1 MTNNPK
7 PPDAARLL
15 YDLQHSVEFR
25 HRQVEAQGLAPQLAL
40 LRTWQSER
48 LKKTYADFLA
58 DQRFRP
64 ACLFFLSDI
73 YGPTDFSQRDH
84 DVERVHAVLSKVV
97 PAPMLSL
104 LTDVIWL
111 NTLTNELDAHL
122 LQVLVNDLQM
132 KVEITPELYAEAYR
146 LCDNYTERAD
156 QIDLISSILPQ
167 VANGAHIP
175 MVGLALRVLYG
186 PAHAAGWDDLYS
198 FLTRG
203 FEAFARLRDVKVFV
217 STIRHRELR
226 ILDQIYANAPD
237 PFAV

>member
-15 YDLQHSVEFR
+15 HDLQHSVEFR
-25 HRQVEAQGLAPQLAL
+25 HRRIEVKGLAPQLAL

-48 LKKTYADFLA
+48 LKKTYADFLT
-58 DQRFRP
+58 DPRFHS

-73 YGPTDFSQRDH
+73 YSATDFSQRDH

-122 LQVLVNDLQM
+122 LQVLVDDLQM
-132 KVEITPELYAEAYR
+132 KSEITPELYADAYR
-146 LCDNYTERAD
+146 LCDNYAERVD
-156 QIDLISSILPQ
+156 QIDLISSIIPQ

-198 FLTRG
+198 FLKRG
-203 FEAFARLRDVKVFV
+203 FQAFSRLRDVKIFV
-217 STIRHRELR
+217 GTVRRRERR
-226 ILDQIYANAPD
+226 ILDQIYASSPD
-237 PFAV
+237 PFTV